1 MTIKGK
7 LLANTLITAV
17 ALICESFQIAM
28 IALLVI
34 LQFSNTSVL
43 NNSGLEYHDAVVWCG
58 K

>member
-1 MTIKGK
+1 
-7 LLANTLITAV
+7 
-17 ALICESFQIAM
+17 M